1 MMSNISVWWDG
12 LQTIVKV
19 LYCIAIPATLLMVIQ
34 TLLSLSG
41 FGGGTDINISDT
53 SGLDFAAT
61 DIDIAELPTDAPVS
75 TDFGGLKFLTVQGF
89 IIFFT
94 IFSWTAI
101 AFTAA
106 GLPPTAGLA
115 IGVLTG
121 GAAMYGA
128 AVLIRFL
135 RSLAY
140 NGTVNLRNAIGE
152 TAEVYLPVPAK
163 GGGTGK
169 VTLNVQGR
177 FMECD
182 AVTNELSALN
192 TGASVKVTDLQ
203 GNALVIEA
211 AGN

>member
-1 MMSNISVWWDG
+1 MDGINVWWNG
-12 LQTIVKV
+12 LDAILKV
-19 LYCIAIPATLLMVIQ
+19 LYCIAIPATLLMIIQ
-34 TLLSLSG
+34 TVLSLSG

-61 DIDIAELPTDAPVS
+61 DIEIAEVGSDVPVT

-101 AFTAA
+101 AFTAM
-106 GLPPTAGLA
+106 GLPPAAGIA
-115 IGVLTG
+115 IGILAG
-121 GAAMYGA
+121 AAAMYGA

-140 NGTVNLRNAIGE
+140 NGTVNMRNAIGE
-152 TAEVYLPVPAK
+152 TAEVYMPVPAK
-163 GGGTGK
+163 GGGVGK
-169 VTLNVQGR
+169 VTLNIQGR

-182 AVTNELSALN
+182 AVTNGLEQLK
-192 TGASVKVTDLQ
+192 TGSGVKVTDLQ
-203 GNALVIEA
+203 GNTLVVEA
-211 AGN
+211 I